1 MKKLTLF
8 IYPFIIGFLSG
19 GFVECCLNFFSI
31 IMSPFS
37 GHDENRALLFF
48 GIIAFLLMLFLIV
61 AAILDI
67 KQLINL
73 NSPKTKWIIVAQF
86 CLAVLAMFASWSL
99 AELIFDALYKCTL

>member
-19 GFVECCLNFFSI
+19 GFVECCLCFFSI
-31 IMSPFS
+31 IISPFS
-37 GHDENRALLFF
+37 DYENRVLLFC

-61 AAILDI
+61 AVILDI

-73 NSPKTKWIIVAQF
+73 NSSKTKRIIVAQS
-86 CLAVLAMFASWSL
+86 CLAVLAMFASWPL
-99 AELIFDALYKCTL
+99 AELIFDGLYKCIL